1 MATFPL
7 PNGPDPNGH
16 QEFSVVYTDRALNH
30 MSAKFQATM
39 NSLSKTFK
47 ETYNGEQVALIP
59 GSGSYAM
66 EAVARQ
72 FTTKEGKTMVLRNG
86 WFSYRWT
93 QIFDEC
99 WPDYKALE
107 VCKARPIADE
117 AGQTKAYFEPQPIAE
132 LVAQIREYKPQAFFM
147 PQVETSAGMILPED
161 YIKQIAAAVH
171 EGGGMVVL
179 DSIAAGCIWVD
190 IKALGVDVLIT
201 APQKGWSGPACA
213 GVVVLGEKAVAA
225 LETTKSSSFILNL
238 KTWVNIMKA
247 YEGGGHAYHA
257 TMPTDALVQTE
268 EAIKDMKAFGMD
280 KCKEAQ
286 QELGDKIRA
295 TLASKGLKSLAAPG
309 FAAPGVVVVYTDDAT
324 IGGKFA
330 KAGVQIAAGVP
341 LMCDNESNSQS
352 DKFRTFR
359 LGLFGLDKLQNVDAC
374 VANLDA
380 ALSKVL

>member
-1 MATFPL
+1 
-7 PNGPDPNGH
+7 
-16 QEFSVVYTDRALNH
+16 
-30 MSAKFQATM
+30 
-39 NSLSKTFK
+39 
-47 ETYNGEQVALIP
+47 
-59 GSGSYAM
+59 
-66 EAVARQ
+66 
-72 FTTKEGKTMVLRNG
+72 
-86 WFSYRWT
+86 
-93 QIFDEC
+93 
-99 WPDYKALE
+99 
-107 VCKARPIADE
+107 
-117 AGQTKAYFEPQPIAE
+117 
-132 LVAQIREYKPQAFFM
+132 M

-161 YIKQIAAAVH
+161 YISQIAAAVH
-171 EGGGMVVL
+171 EGGGVVVL
-179 DSIAAGCIWVD
+179 DAIAAGCIWVD